1 MAKTA
6 AASSQSA
13 DETGSHVTVVPPA
26 PSPLQAEEAE
36 KTASPVTAQRIEL
49 PGKTPELVL
58 SAGIEPSRSW
68 FSANKYIVLVLLVIG
83 AAAAAILLVR

>member
-13 DETGSHVTVVPPA
+13 NEIGSDVTTVPTA
-26 PSPLQAEEAE
+26 PPLQAEEAE
-36 KTASPVTAQRIEL
+36 KTALPVAVREIEL

-68 FSANKYIVLVLLVIG
+68 LSANKYIVLVLLVTG

>member
-13 DETGSHVTVVPPA
+13 DETGSHVTTVPPA
-26 PSPLQAEEAE
+26 PPLQAEEAE
-36 KTASPVTAQRIEL
+36 KTASPVTAQRLEL